1 MRLYFAHVI
10 FFTYYTILFLQ
21 KNMKLILGWKRR
33 GRLQGV
39 HSGSQPVQRQRRQEN
54 KAQICLQVRLTLIH
68 NFK

>member
-1 MRLYFAHVI
+1 
-10 FFTYYTILFLQ
+10 
-21 KNMKLILGWKRR
+21 MKLILGWKRR